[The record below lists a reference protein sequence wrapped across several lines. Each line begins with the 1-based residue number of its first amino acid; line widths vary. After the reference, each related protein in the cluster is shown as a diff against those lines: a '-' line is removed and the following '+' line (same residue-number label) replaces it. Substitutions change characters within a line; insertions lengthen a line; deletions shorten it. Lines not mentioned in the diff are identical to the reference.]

1 MKTNSYPKY
10 YYKYEYGSSNL
21 FLSLTEIKELIKHNF
36 EIGYTYVLCHNRNGE
51 YYIKRFNS
59 DTDQEYHLYYNPI
72 TLQIYKIKK
81 IKSLY

>member
-1 MKTNSYPKY
+1 MIGIDRYSYQ
-10 YYKYEYGSSNL
+10 
-21 FLSLTEIKELIKHNF
+21 
-36 EIGYTYVLCHNRNGE
+36 
-51 YYIKRFNS
+51 YIKRFNS

>member
-1 MKTNSYPKY
+1 MKTNSYPRY
-10 YYKYEYGSSNL
+10 YYKYEYGQPNI
-21 FLSLTEIKELIKHNF
+21 FLPLREIKEIIKHYL
-36 EIGYTYVLCHNRNGE
+36 EVGYTDRLCHNRNGE

-59 DTDQEYHLYYNPI
+59 DTDQEYHLYYNRI